1 MVLVLLDK
9 LTELA
14 DAVPIARSFAGDVRG
29 TDADDPSLR
38 VTQRASR
45 VSLVESSVEKPLLP
59 DAAINAPQTF
69 RVWPITK
76 TPELLTFLRHPSRN
90 SQRIKRA
97 VAIKPQDSPVIE
109 KIESND
115 RCLVYLSV
123 DQYSSLTPKNVNTCE
138 DQVFSNQSTGAR
150 CPVIVLNY

>member
-1 MVLVLLDK
+1 MILPS
-9 LTELA
+9 E
-14 DAVPIARSFAGDVRG
+14 SHRG
-29 TDADDPSLR
+29 PP
-38 VTQRASR
+38 R

-69 RVWPITK
+69 RVWPHITK

-90 SQRIKRA
+90 SQRIWRA

-138 DQVFSNQSTGAR
+138 DQVFSNQSTGSQMPRNCSPLLILFDQPAGKEHKA
-150 CPVIVLNY
+150 L